1 MSAARVILIT
11 VAGPGGHVDVGI
23 RSDATPEDLAEAL
36 GGVIGVNRATSVI
49 EHRSPPRP
57 GVPDGGRAL
66 VRPGTVLAD
75 AGVADGDL
83 VLFRA
88 AGGAGS
94 FSWPEVQ
101 GRPAEFGDG
110 SPPPDTPAFSLPAPT
125 APALPSP
132 SPEAPAAAAAEATFS
147 PPPPDTPAAGAAEP
161 TAGPPPPEAPASA
174 GPASPQPAAP
184 DIWPPAEPV
193 ASDIWPLAEPAADP
207 GPASAKPDSAEPA
220 LGMRLV
226 RAPRPP
232 VGRHAR
238 DRTSPAD
245 PDPDTTEIWPAVT
258 IQPADTTDPADSADQ
273 ADQADQ
279 ADTTDQAAT
288 TGAAGPSQLWR
299 QDSQEGNPDD
309 WRG

>member
-11 VAGPGGHVDVGI
+11 VAGPGGHVDVGV
-23 RSDATPEDLAEAL
+23 RSDATPEDLADAL
-36 GGVIGVNRATSVI
+36 GGVIGVSRTTSVI

-101 GRPAEFGDG
+101 ARPAEFGDG
-110 SPPPDTPAFSLPAPT
+110 SPPSETPAFSPSPPAEPT
-125 APALPSP
+125 LSSPPAEAPALSL
-132 SPEAPAAAAAEATFS
+132 
-147 PPPPDTPAAGAAEP
+147 PPPDVPAVSLPAVPEPAPSDVWPAAK
-161 TAGPPPPEAPASA
+161 
-174 GPASPQPAAP
+174 
-184 DIWPPAEPV
+184 PV
-193 ASDIWPLAEPAADP
+193 ASDIWPSAEPAADQGQASTEP
-207 GPASAKPDSAEPA
+207 DAAGPAP
-220 LGMRLV
+220 GMRLV
-226 RAPRPP
+226 GTPRSA

-238 DRTSPAD
+238 DRTRPAEPD
-245 PDPDTTEIWPAVT
+245 PEPGPDPDTTEIWPAAT
-258 IQPADTTDPADSADQ
+258 IQPADTASTAS
-273 ADQADQ
+273 
-279 ADTTDQAAT
+279 TGAT
-288 TGAAGPSQLWR
+288 IEAAGPDQSWR
-299 QDSQEGNPDD
+299 HDSQEVNTDD

>member
-11 VAGPGGHVDVGI
+11 VAGPGGHVDVGV

-36 GGVIGVNRATSVI
+36 GGVIGVSRATSVI

-110 SPPPDTPAFSLPAPT
+110 SPPPGTPAF
-125 APALPSP
+125 
-132 SPEAPAAAAAEATFS
+132 
-147 PPPPDTPAAGAAEP
+147 G
-161 TAGPPPPEAPASA
+161 
-174 GPASPQPAAP
+174 
-184 DIWPPAEPV
+184 PPAEPV
-193 ASDIWPLAEPAADP
+193 APDIWPSAEPAVEP
-207 GPASAKPDSAEPA
+207 GPANAGPDSAEPGPA
-220 LGMRLV
+220 MRFV
-226 RAPRPP
+226 RASEPA

-238 DRTSPAD
+238 DRTSPAA
-245 PDPDTTEIWPAVT
+245 PDPDTTEIW
-258 IQPADTTDPADSADQ
+258 
-273 ADQADQ
+273 
-279 ADTTDQAAT
+279 
-288 TGAAGPSQLWR
+288 R
-299 QDSQEGNPDD
+299 HDSQEVNTDD